1 MLNIWNLSIEL
12 YQELFRQCSLNSSF
26 VFKPTLSE
34 SKMLIKFLTFM
45 KNRYKKHELS
55 VTLFIQ
61 YFEFQFSRY
70 SGTYS
75 AGYGKNKIMF
85 SWIVGIK
92 AITAWNDRNIS
103 KKWLVMLKLDNEVC
117 LRLTKTFKDKYAA
130 RRQNKTIILF
140 EQLSNVEENQKQVR
154 YNKPE
159 GLLWCYTVTTLYDSR
174 SKWCRGCIHQGDCIN
189 RLKQDFPL
197 LYKRRLEIQ
206 DAADN

>member
-26 VFKPTLSE
+26 TFKPNLSE
-34 SKMLIKFLTFM
+34 TKMLVKFVRFM
-45 KNRYKKHELS
+45 KGKYKKHELS

-75 AGYGKNKIMF
+75 TGYGKNKIMF
-85 SWIVGIK
+85 SWVVGIK

-103 KKWLVMLKLDNEVC
+103 KKWLVKLKLDNEVC
-117 LRLTKTFKDKYAA
+117 LRLTKTFKDKYSVA
-130 RRQNKTIILF
+130 RKNKTMILF
-140 EQLSNVEENQKQVR
+140 DRLSVVEENQKQVR
-154 YNKPE
+154 YNKQE
-159 GLLWCYTVTTLYDSR
+159 GLLWCYTTTTLYDSR
-174 SKWCRGCIHQGDCIN
+174 SKWCRGCIFKEECN
-189 RLKQDFPL
+189 KRLEFDFPL

-206 DAADN
+206 DANNK